1 MSDTQAAELRRAVV
15 VRLSSGEQITAVAAD
30 TGISRS
36 TLYRWKRAA
45 ADTAPAAARPTAKT
59 AAEPR
64 TAAPPAADVPAVPP
78 AKTTDGKLADITG
91 PGITETFGGHCHP

>member
-36 TLYRWKRAA
+36 
-45 ADTAPAAARPTAKT
+45 PAAARPTAKT

>member
-36 TLYRWKRAA
+36 TLVGLTIRNLPAGAQFQQFSKRS
-45 ADTAPAAARPTAKT
+45 
-59 AAEPR
+59 
-64 TAAPPAADVPAVPP
+64 VPEFRGSASEASRLPVNRRIRLGRIRRAIGAVMMRS
-78 AKTTDGKLADITG
+78 
-91 PGITETFGGHCHP
+91 